1 MKLRANIISLIFV
14 IVPFLS
20 YSQTE
25 EIECLKTFNSIVY
38 DNLLN
43 LDTNNVDV
51 SSNNVN
57 LIFELYVSECGKI
70 DSATLKK
77 SNLSNLAI
85 SETAVLSS
93 VTGKNFPCL
102 REVYYK
108 GELLPD
114 KIIIVYNTKILEDK

>member
-77 SNLSNLAI
+77 SNLNNLAI

-93 VTGKNFPCL
+93 VTGKTFPCL

>member
-14 IVPFLS
+14 IVPFWS

-25 EIECLKTFNSIVY
+25 EIECLKIFNSIVY

-43 LDTNNVDV
+43 IDTNNVDV
-51 SSNNVN
+51 SSNNVT

-70 DSATLKK
+70 DSAIVKK

-85 SETAVLSS
+85 CETAVLSS
-93 VTGKNFPCL
+93 VIGKKIPCL
-102 REVYYK
+102 RGVYYK

-114 KIIIVYNTKILEDK
+114 KIIIVYNTKMLEDK

>member
-70 DSATLKK
+70 DSAILKK
-77 SNLSNLAI
+77 SNLNNLAI

-93 VTGKNFPCL
+93 VTGKTFPCL